1 MSVDAR
7 IEDKPKFS
15 VIWIVPIIA
24 LLITGWMLYQHQ
36 INKGHVI
43 FVKMN
48 DADGIIAGKT
58 EVRVKSVKVGLVE
71 SLQLELQQNAVV
83 AKVRI
88 LQPYGELLAEDSAL
102 WVVKPRID
110 ESGISGMNTL
120 LSGVYIE
127 LSPGESSSRSSMFT
141 LMDEPA
147 LISSEVEGKRYQLVA
162 TDAEVLDVGSSVFF
176 RNYKV
181 GQVESAHFN
190 AETLKMDYGI
200 FIYSPYDQLITNNA
214 IFWVSSGVDFKLSTD
229 GVEVST
235 GSLSKMLKGGIS
247 VDYPPTMPSGKV
259 AQEEKRFSLHKNYA
273 MALERRFDE
282 FDYYLIEF
290 EQSIRGLKAGAPI
303 EYRGM
308 RVGTI
313 EQVPAT
319 GISDDR
325 PLYFQQG
332 NTAVPILVKIEYGRI
347 YEDASVAAKYW
358 SDNIEQWIKSGLR
371 ASLKSGNL
379 LTGAVYIELDFYPNA
394 EAVTLAQT
402 SAYPI
407 LPSVQSGITV
417 LSEQVTHL
425 LNKLNGLPL
434 ETTVNELEGTLKQ
447 HRLLAMEMNQLVEA
461 LNDNNITEKV
471 DNNLVSLESTLT
483 QLTSSLKQFEQTMTQ
498 YQKGSGV
505 MDQLSDTL
513 EELESLSN
521 RLKPI
526 SKGLNEQPNMLI
538 FNKADEADPL
548 PRKNK

>member
-1 MSVDAR
+1 MTTHAD

-15 VIWIVPIIA
+15 VIWIIPIIA

-36 INKGHVI
+36 ANKGHTI
-43 FVKMN
+43 FIKMT

-71 SLQLELQQNAVV
+71 SLKLELAQNAVV

-88 LQPYGELLAEDSAL
+88 LQPYRDLLAEDSSF

-127 LSPGESSSRSSMFT
+127 LSPGEAKTRSSIFT

-147 LISSEVEGKRYQLVA
+147 LIGSEVQGKRYQLVA
-162 TDAEVLDVGSSVFF
+162 SDAEVLDVGSSIFF

-181 GQVESAHFN
+181 GQVESAHFSV
-190 AETLKMDYGI
+190 ESLKMEYGI
-200 FIYSPYDQLITNNA
+200 FIYSPYDTLITDNA
-214 IFWVSSGVDFKLSTD
+214 IFWISSGIDFKLSTE

-235 GSLSKMLKGGIS
+235 GSLAKMIKGGIS
-247 VDYPPTMPSGKV
+247 VDYPPTIPSGTV
-259 AQEEKRFSLHKNYA
+259 ALENKTFALNKNFA
-273 MALERRFDE
+273 MALEQRFDH

-290 EQSIRGLKAGAPI
+290 EQSIRGLRAGAPI

-308 RVGTI
+308 RIGTI

-319 GISDDR
+319 GVSDDR
-325 PLYFQQG
+325 PLYFQQN
-332 NTAVPILVKIEYGRI
+332 NTSVPVLVKIEYGRI
-347 YEDASVAAKYW
+347 YEDAQLAQSYW
-358 SDNIEQWIKSGLR
+358 SENIDKWISSGLR

-379 LTGAVYIELDFYPNA
+379 LTGAVYIELDFYPSA
-394 EAVTLAQT
+394 EVVSSNKTT
-402 SAYPI
+402 IYPV
-407 LPSVQSGITV
+407 LPSVSSGITA
-417 LSEQVTHL
+417 LSEQVTNL

-434 ETTVNELEGTLKQ
+434 ETTVKELEGTLQQ
-447 HRLLAMEMNQLVEA
+447 HRLLAMEMNQLVESI
-461 LNDNNITEKV
+461 NNNKITDKV
-471 DNNLVSLESTLT
+471 GGNLTSLKDTLS

-505 MDQLSDTL
+505 MDQLNNTL

-538 FNKADEADPL
+538 FNKASGTDPL

>member
-190 AETLKMDYGI
+190 AETLNMDYGI

>member
-1 MSVDAR
+1 MSVDAK

-176 RNYKV
+176 RNYKI

-394 EAVTLAQT
+394 EPVKIAQT

-434 ETTVNELEGTLKQ
+434 ETTVKELEGTLKQ

-538 FNKADEADPL
+538 FNKEDEADPL

>member
-1 MSVDAR
+1 
-7 IEDKPKFS
+7 
-15 VIWIVPIIA
+15 
-24 LLITGWMLYQHQ
+24 
-36 INKGHVI
+36 
-43 FVKMN
+43 
-48 DADGIIAGKT
+48 
-58 EVRVKSVKVGLVE
+58 
-71 SLQLELQQNAVV
+71 
-83 AKVRI
+83 
-88 LQPYGELLAEDSAL
+88 
-102 WVVKPRID
+102 
-110 ESGISGMNTL
+110 
-120 LSGVYIE
+120 
-127 LSPGESSSRSSMFT
+127 
-141 LMDEPA
+141 
-147 LISSEVEGKRYQLVA
+147 
-162 TDAEVLDVGSSVFF
+162 
-176 RNYKV
+176 
-181 GQVESAHFN
+181 
-190 AETLKMDYGI
+190 MDYGI

-394 EAVTLAQT
+394 EPVKIAQT

-538 FNKADEADPL
+538 FNKEDEADPL

>member
-1 MSVDAR
+1 MSVDAK

-24 LLITGWMLYQHQ
+24 LLITGWMLYQHH
-36 INKGHVI
+36 INKGHII

-88 LQPYGELLAEDSAL
+88 LQPYGELLAEDSTL

-190 AETLKMDYGI
+190 ADSLKMDYGI

-325 PLYFQQG
+325 PLYFQQD
-332 NTAVPILVKIEYGRI
+332 NTAVPVLVKIEYGRI
-347 YEDASVAAKYW
+347 YEDAAIAANYW
-358 SDNIEQWIKSGLR
+358 SDNIDKWIENGLR

-394 EAVTLAQT
+394 EPVKLAQT

-417 LSEQVTHL
+417 LSEQVTNL

-434 ETTVNELEGTLKQ
+434 ETTVKELEGTLKQ

-538 FNKADEADPL
+538 FNKEDEADPL

>member
-538 FNKADEADPL
+538 FNKEDEADPL